1 MTLTS
6 ACLRALPCIPF
17 VALWLAVPCAL
28 TEWSALA
35 VCRVVYP

>member
-17 VALWLAVPCAL
+17 VALWLALPCAL
-28 TEWSALA
+28 TERAAIA
-35 VCRVVYP
+35 VCRAVYP